1 MFYGRRHHDRN
12 ATRSSA
18 KRLALAADALL
29 CLRFYTRLP
38 IPTLPFEPTGSSGPF
53 SVVLRLA
60 PLAGVV
66 VGLATAAILYGAAAV
81 NLPSLVVAAL
91 ALLAAV
97 LVTGGLHEDGL
108 ADCADGFGGG
118 STRAR
123 KLEIMRDSRLGSY
136 GALAIGFSLL
146 LRAGALSGLLD
157 RGGVAVACAA
167 AIAAAAASR
176 GFGLLPLAVLGPA
189 RPDGVSHSAG
199 RMPARDVPQLLPS
212 AAVIGT
218 VLPVMAGIGF
228 ESRRARRSSGG
239 VRQRPPRR
247 VWRNARSA
255 VIRATSPAQPSRS
268 ARSVF
273 CSDSSSHRASVD
285 QRDARRVVAL
295 R

>member
-1 MFYGRRHHDRN
+1 MTETPPD
-12 ATRSSA
+12 ASA
-18 KRLALAADALL
+18 KRLALAAEALL

-38 IPTLPFEPTGSSGPF
+38 IPILPFEATVRQVPF
-53 SVVLRLA
+53 SVALRLA

-66 VGLATAAILYGAAAV
+66 IGLATAAIVYGAAAV

-136 GALAIGFSLL
+136 GGLAIGFSLL

-157 RGGVAVACAA
+157 RGGVGVACAA
-167 AIAAAAASR
+167 AIAAAATSR

-199 RMPARDVPQLLPS
+199 RMPAQMFLSSCLS

-218 VLPVMAGIGF
+218 VLPVMAGTGLRAAVLAMLLAALGAAATTRLSQRQIGGHTGDVAGAAQQVGEVGF
-228 ESRRARRSSGG
+228 LLGLLVAPG
-239 VRQRPPRR
+239 VG
-247 VWRNARSA
+247 
-255 VIRATSPAQPSRS
+255 
-268 ARSVF
+268 
-273 CSDSSSHRASVD
+273 
-285 QRDARRVVAL
+285 
-295 R
+295 